1 MFFSSDSNISMGS
14 NASTPKP
21 TLNQILDQ
29 WIADFWRLS
38 YSQSLELNLEILGYT
53 EQVNAAIGTVTTFDE
68 DQLDKDLN
76 DEIEKFSNLLNKA
89 YRLKQRN
96 NTAKGIIT
104 QANSNT
110 QSGIL
115 KLEKNKKS
123 VNKAHEDN
131 KQFETIFVDLSKKK
145 HDLKT
150 KILELQNWLK
160 ILKSEEKNL
169 RASTTSN
176 TKLENDM
183 IETSRTL
190 ALSINEQ
197 IKKKEKAEP
206 DLVSITK
213 KWPSCLLIMQLCKR
227 LISLEG
233 FLLLVL
239 DIRVLY
245 CFERHYIIMSFYSF

>member
-1 MFFSSDSNISMGS
+1 M
-14 NASTPKP
+14 
-21 TLNQILDQ
+21 
-29 WIADFWRLS
+29 
-38 YSQSLELNLEILGYT
+38 EILGYT

-150 KILELQNWLK
+150 KILELQN
-160 ILKSEEKNL
+160 
-169 RASTTSN
+169 
-176 TKLENDM
+176 
-183 IETSRTL
+183 
-190 ALSINEQ
+190 
-197 IKKKEKAEP
+197 
-206 DLVSITK
+206 
-213 KWPSCLLIMQLCKR
+213 
-227 LISLEG
+227 
-233 FLLLVL
+233 
-239 DIRVLY
+239 
-245 CFERHYIIMSFYSF
+245 